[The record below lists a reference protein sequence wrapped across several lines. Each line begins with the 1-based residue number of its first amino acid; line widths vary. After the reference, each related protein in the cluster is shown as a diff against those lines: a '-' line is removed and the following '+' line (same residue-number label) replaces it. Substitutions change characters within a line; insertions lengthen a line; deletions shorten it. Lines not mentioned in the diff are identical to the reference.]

1 MEIDKN
7 FLEKWK
13 YYYVKMI
20 EDAYKIVVKDF
31 EKDCRY
37 YKSLGLPEKK
47 GLAKF
52 NRKLLSTVFRL
63 DENFW
68 ADIEEDRLHNPAGI
82 ITLAGE
88 IAKANPEYAKKQDGL
103 DVFATGLETMQGSAS
118 LSSNKWLLRVLRDF
132 CEIYQKNPN
141 INDMDA
147 MIEFMKVEKVVK
159 SIDRLDSIPNDVRQS
174 LDLNLDEN
182 LNRFVQQ
189 YASTYAKADEI
200 TFGGKRL

>member
-13 YYYVKMI
+13 YYYVKMLQ
-20 EDAYKIVVKDF
+20 DAYNIVIKDL
-31 EKDCRY
+31 EKDVRY

-63 DENFW
+63 DDKFWDSVEENRMSN
-68 ADIEEDRLHNPAGI
+68 DAGV
-82 ITLAGE
+82 LAIAAE
-88 IAKANPEYAKKQDGL
+88 IAKSNPEYAKKQDGL
-103 DVFATGLETMQGSAS
+103 HQFAIAINFMNTIAAS
-118 LSSNKWLLRVLRDF
+118 STNKWLLRVLRDF

-141 INDMDA
+141 ISDVDA
-147 MIEFMKVEKVVK
+147 MIEFMRVEDAVK
-159 SIDRLDSIPNDVRQS
+159 TLDIIDTIPNDVRQS

-182 LNRFVQQ
+182 LSRFVQQ